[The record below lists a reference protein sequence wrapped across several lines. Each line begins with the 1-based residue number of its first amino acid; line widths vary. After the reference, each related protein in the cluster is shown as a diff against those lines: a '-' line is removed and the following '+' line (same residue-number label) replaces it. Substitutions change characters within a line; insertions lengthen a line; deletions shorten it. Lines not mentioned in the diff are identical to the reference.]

1 MSAPDFWN
9 NRERAQKDVDEVSR
23 LRSLINPFRELERE
37 IADFEALQQLASEE
51 KDESH
56 RLQAEREV
64 ASEHDRLVRRLEEFE
79 LRQFLSGENDRA
91 NAFLTIHSG
100 AGGTE
105 SCDWAD
111 MLLRMYQRWI
121 ERGGFKSRIVDVQ
134 TGEEVG
140 IKSVTLLVSGEYA
153 YGHLRTERGV
163 HRLVRIS
170 PFDANKRRHT
180 SFASVDVVAE
190 IADSAPIEV
199 NPADLEIDTFRSG
212 GKGGQNVN
220 KVETAVRIVH
230 KPTGIVV
237 ACQAERSQGRN
248 RELALKMLKAK
259 LYQIEE
265 DKKRAEM
272 DRQYGEKG
280 EIAWGNQI
288 RSYVFQPY
296 QMVKDHRTGAETS
309 NVQEVMDGDIDM
321 FIQAKLRGQK
331 AGKTV
336 GPKESA
342 VKIHLSPNPV
352 YMKPTANLRS
362 LDKKSIVVVDG
373 SHRTPAHIGVS
384 DADPRSEHAG
394 LCYVN
399 VWQASL
405 EDMNIEWTDAGS
417 GPPPTSR
424 AHRWDAYLTQDAL
437 PLIRPNTEDPKYG
450 DLLLEVPNKP

>member
-1 MSAPDFWN
+1 MTAPDFWS
-9 NRERAQKDVDEVSR
+9 NRERAQTDVDEVSR
-23 LRSLINPFRELERE
+23 LRSLINPFCELERE
-37 IADFEALQQLASEE
+37 VSDFEALQQLASEE
-51 KDESH
+51 KNEAH

-64 ASEHDRLVRRLEEFE
+64 AAEHDRLVHKLEEFE
-79 LRQFLSGENDRA
+79 LRQFLSGENDNA

-121 ERGGFKSRIVDVQ
+121 ERNSFKSQIVDLQV
-134 TGEEVG
+134 GEEVG
-140 IKSVTLLVSGEYA
+140 IKSATLLVSGEYA
-153 YGHLRTERGV
+153 YGHFQTERGV

-180 SFASVDVVAE
+180 SFASVDVVPE
-190 IADSAPIEV
+190 IADSAPIEI
-199 NPADLEIDTFRSG
+199 NPADLDISTFRSG

-259 LYQIEE
+259 LYQIEQ
-265 DKKRAEM
+265 DKKRAEI

-280 EIAWGNQI
+280 DIAWGSQI

-309 NVQEVMDGDIDM
+309 NVQDVMDGNIDM
-321 FIQAKLRGQK
+321 FIQAKLRGEK
-331 AGKTV
+331 
-336 GPKESA
+336 SA
-342 VKIHLSPNPV
+342 KGEGIL
-352 YMKPTANLRS
+352 
-362 LDKKSIVVVDG
+362 
-373 SHRTPAHIGVS
+373 
-384 DADPRSEHAG
+384 
-394 LCYVN
+394 
-399 VWQASL
+399 
-405 EDMNIEWTDAGS
+405 
-417 GPPPTSR
+417 
-424 AHRWDAYLTQDAL
+424 
-437 PLIRPNTEDPKYG
+437 
-450 DLLLEVPNKP
+450 

>member
-1 MSAPDFWN
+1 VCANCGGSFDFPKLQQNLAALEARMAAPDFWS
-9 NRERAQKDVDEVSR
+9 NRERAQTDVEEVSR
-23 LRSLINPFRELERE
+23 LRSLVNPFEELERE
-37 IADFEALQQLASEE
+37 INDFEALQQLATEE
-51 KDESH
+51 QDDA
-56 RLQAEREV
+56 RRAQTEREV
-64 ASEHDRLVRRLEEFE
+64 AAEHDRLIHKLEEFE

-91 NAFLTIHSG
+91 NTFLTIHSG

-111 MLLRMYQRWI
+111 MLLRMYQRWT
-121 ERGGFKSRIVDVQ
+121 ERSGYNSQIIDVQ

-140 IKSVTLLVSGEYA
+140 IKSVTLLVTGEYA
-153 YGHLRTERGV
+153 YGHLQTERGV

-180 SFASVDVVAE
+180 SFASVDVVPE
-190 IADSAPIEV
+190 IADTAPIDI

-265 DKKRAEM
+265 DKKRAEL

-309 NVQEVMDGDIDM
+309 NVQEVMDGKIDM
-321 FIQAKLRGQK
+321 FIQAKLRGQE
-331 AGKTV
+331 AGK
-336 GPKESA
+336 GE
-342 VKIHLSPNPV
+342 
-352 YMKPTANLRS
+352 
-362 LDKKSIVVVDG
+362 
-373 SHRTPAHIGVS
+373 
-384 DADPRSEHAG
+384 
-394 LCYVN
+394 
-399 VWQASL
+399 L
-405 EDMNIEWTDAGS
+405 E
-417 GPPPTSR
+417 
-424 AHRWDAYLTQDAL
+424 
-437 PLIRPNTEDPKYG
+437 
-450 DLLLEVPNKP
+450 

>member
-1 MSAPDFWN
+1 MTAPDFWS
-9 NRERAQKDVDEVSR
+9 NRERAQGEVEEVSR

-37 IADFEALQQLASEE
+37 IDDFDALQQLAAEE
-51 KDESH
+51 QEASMRAAADGEIATEH
-56 RLQAEREV
+56 ARLLRK
-64 ASEHDRLVRRLEEFE
+64 LEEFE
-79 LRQFLSGENDRA
+79 LRQFLSGPNDRS
-91 NAFLTIHSG
+91 NAFITIHSG

-121 ERGGFKSRIVDVQ
+121 ERSGFKSQTIDIQ

-140 IKSVTLLVSGEYA
+140 IKSATFLVSGEYA
-153 YGHLRTERGV
+153 YGYLNTERGV

-170 PFDANKRRHT
+170 PFDSNKRRHT
-180 SFASVDVVAE
+180 SFASVDVVPE

-199 NPADLEIDTFRSG
+199 NPADIEVATYRAG

-248 RELALKMLKAK
+248 RDLAMKMLKAK
-259 LYQIEE
+259 LYEIEQ
-265 DKKRAEM
+265 DKKRAEI

-280 EIAWGNQI
+280 DVAWGSQI

-309 NVQEVMDGDIDM
+309 NVQAVMDGDIDL

-331 AGKTV
+331 AAK
-336 GPKESA
+336 
-342 VKIHLSPNPV
+342 
-352 YMKPTANLRS
+352 
-362 LDKKSIVVVDG
+362 
-373 SHRTPAHIGVS
+373 
-384 DADPRSEHAG
+384 
-394 LCYVN
+394 
-399 VWQASL
+399 
-405 EDMNIEWTDAGS
+405 
-417 GPPPTSR
+417 
-424 AHRWDAYLTQDAL
+424 
-437 PLIRPNTEDPKYG
+437 G
-450 DLLLEVPNKP
+450 DEREL

>member
-1 MSAPDFWN
+1 MCANCGGFFDVEKLQKDLDVIEARMAAPDFWS
-9 NRERAQKDVDEVSR
+9 NRDRAQVDVEEVSR
-23 LRSLINPFRELERE
+23 LRSLVNPFQELERE
-37 IADFEALQQLASEE
+37 IEDFSALQELAAEE
-51 KDESH
+51 NDPGH
-56 RLQAEREV
+56 RAHADKEV
-64 ASEHDRLVRRLEEFE
+64 ATEHDRLLRKLEEFE
-79 LRQFLSGENDRA
+79 LRQFFSGENDRA

-121 ERGGFKSRIVDVQ
+121 ERSDFKSQTVDIQ
-134 TGEEVG
+134 QGEEVG
-140 IKSVTLLVSGEYA
+140 IKSVTLLVTGEYA
-153 YGHLRTERGV
+153 YGHLQTERGV

-190 IADSAPIEV
+190 IADTAPIEV

-248 RELALKMLKAK
+248 RELAIKMLKAK
-259 LYQIEE
+259 LYQVEQ

-272 DRQYGEKG
+272 ERQYGEKG

-309 NVQEVMDGDIDM
+309 NVQAVMDGEIDT
-321 FIQAKLRGQK
+321 FIQAKLRGEK
-331 AGKTV
+331 N
-336 GPKESA
+336 
-342 VKIHLSPNPV
+342 VK
-352 YMKPTANLRS
+352 
-362 LDKKSIVVVDG
+362 
-373 SHRTPAHIGVS
+373 
-384 DADPRSEHAG
+384 SE
-394 LCYVN
+394 
-399 VWQASL
+399 
-405 EDMNIEWTDAGS
+405 TS
-417 GPPPTSR
+417 GG
-424 AHRWDAYLTQDAL
+424 
-437 PLIRPNTEDPKYG
+437 EM
-450 DLLLEVPNKP
+450 

>member
-1 MSAPDFWN
+1 MSAADFWS
-9 NRERAQKDVDEVSR
+9 NRERAQADVEEVSR
-23 LRSLINPFRELERE
+23 LKSLINPFRELERE
-37 IADFEALQQLASEE
+37 IDDFEVLQQLATEE
-51 KDESH
+51 QDEAQ
-56 RLQAEREV
+56 RLQAGREV
-64 ASEHDRLVRRLEEFE
+64 VSEHDRLIHQLEEFE
-79 LRQFLSGENDRA
+79 LRQFLSGENDRS

-121 ERGGFKSRIVDVQ
+121 ERSGFKSQMVDVQ

-140 IKSVTLLVSGEYA
+140 IKSATLLVTGEYA
-153 YGHLRTERGV
+153 YGYLNTERGV

-180 SFASVDVVAE
+180 SFASVDVVPE
-190 IADSAPIEV
+190 IADSAPIEI
-199 NPADLEIDTFRSG
+199 NPADLEVATYRSG

-248 RELALKMLKAK
+248 RELAIKMLKAK
-259 LYQIEE
+259 LYEIEQ
-265 DKKRAEM
+265 DKKRAEI

-280 EIAWGNQI
+280 DVAWGNQI

-309 NVQEVMDGDIDM
+309 NVQEVMDGEIDM

-331 AGKTV
+331 AAKG
-336 GPKESA
+336 E
-342 VKIHLSPNPV
+342 
-352 YMKPTANLRS
+352 
-362 LDKKSIVVVDG
+362 KS
-373 SHRTPAHIGVS
+373 
-384 DADPRSEHAG
+384 
-394 LCYVN
+394 
-399 VWQASL
+399 
-405 EDMNIEWTDAGS
+405 
-417 GPPPTSR
+417 
-424 AHRWDAYLTQDAL
+424 
-437 PLIRPNTEDPKYG
+437 G
-450 DLLLEVPNKP
+450 DEV

>member
-1 MSAPDFWN
+1 MAAPDFWS
-9 NRERAQKDVDEVSR
+9 NRERAQADVEEVSR
-23 LRSLINPFRELERE
+23 LRSLINPFQELERE
-37 IADFEALQQLASEE
+37 IEDFGALHELAAEE
-51 KDESH
+51 GEPTA
-56 RLQAEREV
+56 RANAERKV
-64 ASEHDRLVRRLEEFE
+64 ATEDDRLVHKLDEFE

-121 ERGGFKSRIVDVQ
+121 ERSGLTSQTIDVQ
-134 TGEEVG
+134 VGEEVG
-140 IKSVTLLVSGEYA
+140 IKSTTLLVQGEYA
-153 YGHLRTERGV
+153 YGYLNTERGV

-180 SFASVDVVAE
+180 SFASVDVVPE
-190 IADSAPIEV
+190 IADSIPIEI
-199 NPADLEIDTFRSG
+199 NPADIEVDTFRAG

-259 LYQIEE
+259 LYEIEQ
-265 DKKRAEM
+265 DKKRAEI

-280 EIAWGNQI
+280 DVAWGSQI

-309 NVQEVMDGDIDM
+309 DVQAVMDGAIDL

-331 AGKTV
+331 AKKGDAS
-336 GPKESA
+336 KE
-342 VKIHLSPNPV
+342 
-352 YMKPTANLRS
+352 
-362 LDKKSIVVVDG
+362 
-373 SHRTPAHIGVS
+373 
-384 DADPRSEHAG
+384 
-394 LCYVN
+394 
-399 VWQASL
+399 
-405 EDMNIEWTDAGS
+405 
-417 GPPPTSR
+417 
-424 AHRWDAYLTQDAL
+424 
-437 PLIRPNTEDPKYG
+437 
-450 DLLLEVPNKP
+450 EV

>member
-1 MSAPDFWN
+1 VCANCGGSFDFPKLQQNLAALEARMVAPDFWN
-9 NRERAQKDVDEVSR
+9 NRERAQTDVEEASR
-23 LRSLINPFRELERE
+23 LRSLVNPFEELERE
-37 IADFEALQQLASEE
+37 INDFEALQQLATEE
-51 KDESH
+51 QDDA
-56 RLQAEREV
+56 RRAQTEREV
-64 ASEHDRLVRRLEEFE
+64 AAEHDRLIHKLEEFE

-91 NAFLTIHSG
+91 NTFLTIHSG

-111 MLLRMYQRWI
+111 MLLRMYQRWT
-121 ERGGFKSRIVDVQ
+121 ERSGYNSQIIDVQ

-140 IKSVTLLVSGEYA
+140 IKSVTLLVTGEYA
-153 YGHLRTERGV
+153 YGHLQTERGV

-180 SFASVDVVAE
+180 SFASVDVVPE
-190 IADSAPIEV
+190 IADTAPIDI

-265 DKKRAEM
+265 DKKRAEL

-296 QMVKDHRTGAETS
+296 QMVKDHRTGVETS
-309 NVQEVMDGDIDM
+309 NVQEVMDGKIDM
-321 FIQAKLRGQK
+321 FIQAKLRGQE
-331 AGKTV
+331 AGK
-336 GPKESA
+336 GE
-342 VKIHLSPNPV
+342 
-352 YMKPTANLRS
+352 
-362 LDKKSIVVVDG
+362 
-373 SHRTPAHIGVS
+373 
-384 DADPRSEHAG
+384 
-394 LCYVN
+394 
-399 VWQASL
+399 L
-405 EDMNIEWTDAGS
+405 E
-417 GPPPTSR
+417 
-424 AHRWDAYLTQDAL
+424 
-437 PLIRPNTEDPKYG
+437 
-450 DLLLEVPNKP
+450 

>member
-1 MSAPDFWN
+1 MSAADFWS
-9 NRERAQKDVDEVSR
+9 NRERAQADVEEVSR
-23 LRSLINPFRELERE
+23 LKSLINPFRELERE
-37 IADFEALQQLASEE
+37 IDDFEVLQQLATEE
-51 KDESH
+51 QDEAQ
-56 RLQAEREV
+56 RLQAGREV
-64 ASEHDRLVRRLEEFE
+64 VSEHDRLIHQLEEFE
-79 LRQFLSGENDRA
+79 LRQFLSGENDRS

-121 ERGGFKSRIVDVQ
+121 ERSGFKSQMVDVQ

-140 IKSVTLLVSGEYA
+140 IKSATLLVTGEYA
-153 YGHLRTERGV
+153 YGYLNTERGV

-180 SFASVDVVAE
+180 SFASVDVVPE
-190 IADSAPIEV
+190 IADSAPIEI
-199 NPADLEIDTFRSG
+199 NPADLEVATYRSG

-248 RELALKMLKAK
+248 RELAIKMLKAK
-259 LYQIEE
+259 LYEIEQ
-265 DKKRAEM
+265 DKKRAEI

-280 EIAWGNQI
+280 DVAWGNQI

-309 NVQEVMDGDIDM
+309 NVQEVMDGKIDM

-331 AGKTV
+331 AAKGEAKL
-336 GPKESA
+336 A
-342 VKIHLSPNPV
+342 
-352 YMKPTANLRS
+352 
-362 LDKKSIVVVDG
+362 
-373 SHRTPAHIGVS
+373 
-384 DADPRSEHAG
+384 
-394 LCYVN
+394 
-399 VWQASL
+399 
-405 EDMNIEWTDAGS
+405 ED
-417 GPPPTSR
+417 
-424 AHRWDAYLTQDAL
+424 
-437 PLIRPNTEDPKYG
+437 
-450 DLLLEVPNKP
+450 